1 MIIFTQ
7 LLKSRKSYV
16 VRKEQ
21 VVEDGHW
28 LCTNKAPSMLAILLR
43 FGKHHEPVPIF
54 SCCDGGLHPKGDLAV
69 NW

>member
-1 MIIFTQ
+1 
-7 LLKSRKSYV
+7 

-28 LCTNKAPSMLAILLR
+28 LCIKQVGQPHDHLPSLLR
-43 FGKHHEPVPIF
+43 FGKHNEPVPIF
-54 SCCDGGLHPKGDLAV
+54 SCCDLGLHLKGDSAV